1 MLTYRLAS
9 GGTPRTVSNEVR
21 ICGDT
26 TGSLILPRR
35 SLALCQRTE
44 RNRQDGG
51 QFELVRGSQKVL
63 PCLRPLEVSRPSA
76 GHTRCALLRGDAS
89 DGCGLW
95 TVPPAGF
102 EPAPLPPEGSAL
114 SPELRGP
121 RRGATPIRIPVSVAL
136 RVARVSLP
144 APAEPLAGQIAV
156 TPLRARRR
164 VPDRRRCRWP
174 PSRIRGR
181 ERGGRGP
188 GGRRSAPRNSRADG
202 RWRSLHRAR

>member
-9 GGTPRTVSNEVR
+9 GGTPRTVSNDVR

-26 TGSLILPRR
+26 TGSQILPRR
-35 SLALCQRTE
+35 SPTRCQRTE
-44 RNRQDGG
+44 RLRQDDGP
-51 QFELVRGSQKVL
+51 FELVRGSQKAL
-63 PCLRPLEVSRPSA
+63 PCLRPLEASRPTA
-76 GHTRCALLRGDAS
+76 GHTRCAPPRGDAS
-89 DGCGLW
+89 EGSQTW

-174 PSRIRGR
+174 PSRIRCRG
-181 ERGGRGP
+181 RGGRAP
-188 GGRRSAPRNSRADG
+188 GDRRSAPRNSRGDG